1 MASRTASPFAFCPVR
16 PSHWRKTHSEKARKD
31 IWYLVSCQ
39 IIFKRR
45 WLVSAA
51 AFTKKFRSFRLR
63 NLQKQVINCDLKCTC
78 TFLCNLFTILIEA
91 RWCDGSSYEI
101 NISHKC
107 SKFVT
112 IPKNIWQMVVQRKSF
127 RGCQELKTKAYEI
140 CGARKSTNFPTKY
153 AKSGQNLELCV
164 IAGLIWNVYKMYKVL
179 VIWNVYKMWQNLG
192 RSGWS
197 ERCDKR
203 SCQRILLKYFTVRW
217 RWQHGGGW
225 RGAENLRRGL
235 AYFLCRFRW
244 NIYSLYC
251 APTTP
256 FNKLQKKHLSSRQ

>member
-78 TFLCNLFTILIEA
+78 TFLWNLFTILIET
-91 RWCDGSSYEI
+91 RWRDGSSYEI

-140 CGARKSTNFPTKY
+140 CGARKKVQISQ
-153 AKSGQNLELCV
+153 QN
-164 IAGLIWNVYKMYKVL
+164 MP
-179 VIWNVYKMWQNLG
+179 NLA
-192 RSGWS
+192 
-197 ERCDKR
+197 
-203 SCQRILLKYFTVRW
+203 RILNCVWLLVLYEMCTKCTKCWSYEMCTKCGRILEGAVEVRDVTSALVNGSCW
-217 RWQHGGGW
+217 NILRCGGGGSMVEVGGGLKIW
-225 RGAENLRRGL
+225 GGA
-235 AYFLCRFRW
+235 
-244 NIYSLYC
+244 
-251 APTTP
+251 
-256 FNKLQKKHLSSRQ
+256 